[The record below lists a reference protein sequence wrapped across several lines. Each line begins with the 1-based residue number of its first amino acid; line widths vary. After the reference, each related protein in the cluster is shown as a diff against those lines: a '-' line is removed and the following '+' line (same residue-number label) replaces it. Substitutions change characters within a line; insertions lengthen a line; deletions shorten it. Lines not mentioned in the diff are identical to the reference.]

1 VINEEMVMPIPN
13 RPSIVKQ
20 AEDADAAYVNA
31 EHEAGQRSQ
40 RESLEHYRKCGD
52 RLLKKKAALKHGEW
66 GKWLK
71 ANVKFNQQTATRY
84 MRFAE
89 QAKLTTV
96 VNLEELWA
104 STRHTPAT
112 NDDEPVP
119 APDRPKVPTP
129 TPPKAEPPKLHRP
142 PAEVSDPAHTP
153 SKPEEGEEVDED
165 ADPDQED
172 ATDDETLTNDFPG
185 PMPPPVKVPP
195 LIGHFCVELAG
206 KIYRILTPKDPLWEQ
221 VNALIKHRDHADDD
235 ELDNVVG
242 ALNKL
247 IETCSA
253 VIRSLRGEGV
263 GNTPLLEM
271 KDAAD
276 SDSQ

>member
-1 VINEEMVMPIPN
+1 
-13 RPSIVKQ
+13 VKFSQ
-20 AEDADAAYVNA
+20 
-31 EHEAGQRSQ
+31 QRASEYMQ
-40 RESLEHYRKCGD
+40 FAKLPVTGNFDERW
-52 RLLKKKAALKHGEW
+52 GEW
-66 GKWLK
+66 QRIQGN
-71 ANVKFNQQTATRY
+71 APDVD
-84 MRFAE
+84 
-89 QAKLTTV
+89 
-96 VNLEELWA
+96 
-104 STRHTPAT
+104 
-112 NDDEPVP
+112 DDEPTTAP
-119 APDRPKVPTP
+119 APDRPKAPAP

-142 PAEVSDPAHTP
+142 PVEVSDPAHTP

-172 ATDDETLTNDFPG
+172 ATDDEALTNDFPG